1 MNEREDDL
9 LYHDGEDDEIL
20 LTVDQNG
27 IRLDKYVADVT
38 ELTRTFIQRL
48 VDEDRVY
55 VEGQVAKA
63 SKKVQTGQLV
73 RIILP
78 APSAPDT
85 EPQDIPLDIVYE
97 DKDLLVVNKPR
108 GMVVHPAPGHT
119 SGTLVNALL
128 WHFDHL
134 STRSGHERP
143 GIVHR
148 IDKDTSGLL
157 VVAKTD
163 LAHLSLSEQLKDH
176 SMTRIYHA
184 VVHGVFNHHRGRV
197 DAPIGRHPN
206 KRQQMA
212 VREDGSGRSAIT
224 HFHVLETFS
233 DYTYLELRL
242 ETGRTH
248 QIRVHMAYIGHP
260 VVGDPVYATKDPF
273 DLKGQALH
281 AGTLGFVHPRTG
293 DAMLFTSSLPE
304 PMVKLLD
311 ILRAT

>member
-1 MNEREDDL
+1 MNEMENDL
-9 LYHDGEDDEIL
+9 LYHDGDDDEIL
-20 LTVDQNG
+20 LTVGKTG
-27 IRLDKYVADVT
+27 IRLDKYIAEVT

-55 VEGQVAKA
+55 IDGRVAKA
-63 SKKVQTGQLV
+63 SKKVQGGQLV
-73 RIILP
+73 KIVLP
-78 APSAPDT
+78 APSSPDT

-97 DKDLLVVNKPR
+97 DSDLLVVNKPR
-108 GMVVHPAPGHT
+108 GMVVHPAPGHA

-128 WHFDHL
+128 WHFGHL
-134 STRSGHERP
+134 SMSSGQERP

-163 LAHLSLSEQLKDH
+163 LAHLGLSEQLKDH

-184 VVHGVFNHHRGRV
+184 VVHGVFSHHRGRV

-212 VREDGSGRSAIT
+212 VREDGGGRAAIT

-248 QIRVHMAYIGHP
+248 QIRVHMAYIDHP
-260 VVGDPVYATKDPF
+260 VVGDLVYATKDPF

-281 AGTLGFVHPRTG
+281 AGTLGFVHPRSG
-293 DAMLFTSSLPE
+293 ESLVFHVPLPA
-304 PMVKLLD
+304 PMVNLLD
-311 ILRAT
+311 KLRAP